1 MKKTM
6 LMLGLVILYL
16 IAVSG
21 CNGKPKVESRSDLFK
36 DYVQLENSLPTV
48 TIAQNKSIIDR
59 YEKFLKKYKWDGD
72 VSKMKDGVY
81 ESYSTDDAY
90 GFIHYVRVTVTKGTY
105 ASVYYDEFKP
115 GDKVGKRKSETYGR
129 RISIDNPDILKN
141 AFSSL
146 ESSLLA
152 KQNPL
157 KVDVVTGATIA
168 SWRFRVLV
176 LKAVYEGKSNR
187 ILNTKL
193 YTEGP
198 AL

>member
-115 GDKVGKRKSETYGR
+115 GETYGR

>member
-1 MKKTM
+1 VTKTM
-6 LMLGLVILYL
+6 ALFGLVILYL
-16 IAVSG
+16 IVVSG
-21 CNGKPKVESRSDLFK
+21 CEGKPKLESKTDQFK
-36 DYVQLENSLPTV
+36 DYVRLENSLPNI
-48 TIAQNKSIIDR
+48 TIAQNKSIVDR
-59 YEKFLKKYKWDGD
+59 YEKFLKKYKWNGD

-90 GFIHYVRVTVTKGTY
+90 GYIHYVRVTITKGTY

-129 RISIDNPDILKN
+129 SISMDNPDILKN
-141 AFSSL
+141 AFASL
-146 ESSLLA
+146 ECSLLS

-157 KVDVVTGATIA
+157 EVDVVSGATIA

-176 LKAVYEGKSNR
+176 LKAVYEGKFNR